1 MDAPLRTT
9 QRSRAEAPEPSQV
22 GWLYAVCFEQQRRRR
37 AILLFGWMTALI
49 IALVAF
55 FTFQFDLLPLDHQI
69 TGAIQGLQ
77 RYPLLV
83 SVMEAVSSLGY
94 SPWNGIMVAVG
105 FVAVAVW
112 LGWKTGLF
120 LSVATLVQGLIT
132 VALKFPI
139 RIERPMETELNAPL
153 DVIRTSSFP
162 SGHVT
167 MYVVFFGF
175 LVYLLYKHDAPR
187 LARRG
192 GLLAATLMIILIGPA
207 RILLGAHW
215 TGDVIAAYLLGFFV
229 LLLSIDMY
237 EVRFLTRFGVEK
249 RAKEAASG
257 L

>member
-9 QRSRAEAPEPSQV
+9 QRSRAEAPEPSRG
-22 GWLYAVCFEQQRRRR
+22 GWLYSVCFEQQRRRR
-37 AILLFGWMTALI
+37 AIQLFGWMTALI

-83 SVMEAVSSLGY
+83 SLMEAVSFLGY

-112 LGWKTGLF
+112 RGWKTGLF
-120 LSVATLVQGLIT
+120 LSLATLVQGLIT

-192 GLLAATLMIILIGPA
+192 GLLAAAFMIIVIGPA
-207 RILLGAHW
+207 RVLLGAHW

-229 LLLSIDMY
+229 LLLSIDLY
-237 EVRFLTRFGVEK
+237 EARFLTRFGVEK
-249 RAKEAASG
+249 RAKEAASE